1 MVLVSR
7 LRQVLRMES
16 ILAALDFSPVA
27 ASVLAR
33 AIEMAE
39 RFGARL
45 WLIHVAA
52 PEPAF
57 VGYEP
62 GPQTVRDHRAT
73 ELREEHR
80 ALQRHAEE
88 LRERG
93 LGATALLIQGPP
105 VAKILEEANRI
116 GVGMI
121 VMGSHGRSGLTRL
134 VLGSVSEGVV
144 RRAACPVLIVP
155 SLGDGGA

>member
-1 MVLVSR
+1 
-7 LRQVLRMES
+7 MES

-27 ASVLAR
+27 ASVLTQS
-33 AIEMAE
+33 IELAE
-39 RFGARL
+39 RFGAHL
-45 WLIHVAA
+45 WLVHVAA

-62 GPQTVRDHRAT
+62 GPQVARDQRAG

-80 ALQRHAEE
+80 DLQRHADE

-93 LGATALLIQGPP
+93 LAATALLIQGPP
-105 VAKILEEANRI
+105 VEKILEEAKRL

-121 VMGSHGRSGLTRL
+121 VMGSHGRSALARFM
-134 VLGSVSEGVV
+134 LGSVSEGVV
-144 RRAACPVLIVP
+144 RHAACPVLIVP
-155 SLGDGGA
+155 ALADAGA

>member
-1 MVLVSR
+1 MVSTAG
-7 LRQVLRMES
+7 LRQFLRVES
-16 ILAALDFSPVA
+16 MLAALDFSPVA
-27 ASVLAR
+27 DSVLAQ
-33 AIEMAE
+33 AIKLAE

-62 GPQTVRDHRAT
+62 GPQTVRDQRAG

-80 ALQRHAEE
+80 TLQRRAEE

-93 LGATALLIQGPP
+93 LDATALLIQGPP
-105 VAKILEEANRI
+105 VEKILEEASRLR
-116 GVGMI
+116 VEMI
-121 VMGSHGRSGLTRL
+121 VMGSHGRSALARF

-155 SLGDGGA
+155 ALRDGAA